1 MQKEEYEW
9 FTKMS
14 YSQKQNHI
22 KRVLSFLLN
31 SKPSAVP
38 KSSAFGSVLNS
49 IASASTSL
57 ESTKPCCSR
66 QLFQDTT
73 VKELSVKVAR
83 FADLVLIL
91 PRPVINA
98 IWAKVTQILNE
109 PNAVCVSP
117 RNNHKNCAVK
127 SFSSIHPH
135 LVIVRKNS

>member
-49 IASASTSL
+49 IASASISL

-98 IWAKVTQILNE
+98 IWAKFSMSQMQFAYLQETTIKIVQLKVFLVYIL
-109 PNAVCVSP
+109 
-117 RNNHKNCAVK
+117 
-127 SFSSIHPH
+127 I
-135 LVIVRKNS
+135 